1 MCGRKIQPQ
10 SHSVLLLLSERSAS
24 YRGWELGFFSFG
36 SGVFSTQ
43 IRTLA
48 AAQMKT
54 CLPAWHIQDPLH
66 GCESN
71 HAAVGSL
78 IQMLS

>member
-1 MCGRKIQPQ
+1 MCDRKIQPQ

-24 YRGWELGFFSFG
+24 YGGWELGFFSPF
-36 SGVFSTQ
+36 FSTQ

-48 AAQMKT
+48 AAQMKM
-54 CLPAWHIQDPLH
+54 CLPTWHIQDPLH